1 MDDNFIS
8 DKDEQLLK
16 LLLKNRP
23 KFSEELIDYY
33 LSYSG
38 CSVTEKS
45 CLRFISLMLHKS
57 IDKVM
62 ERKFLQSSLK
72 LIDQSTVLLPG
83 EAPHGNHNQKV
94 NDNRGEL
101 KKELNCE
108 KLLEAIKKFDQNY
121 QSEEIIKN
129 FNLLKK

>member
-1 MDDNFIS
+1 MDDNFVS
-8 DKDEQLLK
+8 HKDEELLK
-16 LLLKNRP
+16 LLLKNTP

-45 CLRFISLMLHKS
+45 CLRFISLILHKS

-62 ERKFLQSSLK
+62 ERKIVQSDV
-72 LIDQSTVLLPG
+72 IDQSTVPLAS
-83 EAPHGNHNQKV
+83 EAPHGNDKQK
-94 NDNRGEL
+94 DKDTRGEL

-108 KLLEAIKKFDQNY
+108 KLIETLKEFDKNY
-121 QSEEIIKN
+121 RSEEIVKN
-129 FNLLKK
+129 FNLLK

>member
-1 MDDNFIS
+1 MMDDNFVN

-23 KFSEELIDYY
+23 TFSEELIDYY

-45 CLRFISLMLHKS
+45 CLRFISLILHKS

-62 ERKFLQSSLK
+62 EWKIVQTN
-72 LIDQSTVLLPG
+72 LIDQSTVLLPRD
-83 EAPHGNHNQKV
+83 APHGNDNQK
-94 NDNRGEL
+94 DKESRGQL

-108 KLLEAIKKFDQNY
+108 KLIETLKEFDQNY
-121 QSEEIIKN
+121 QSEEIVKN
-129 FNLLKK
+129 FNLLK